1 MPAVRLDLLVAGA
14 CRQLERVARR
24 GGRWRPIAFPALVGV
39 IRHPTAG
46 VVLYDAGYSPR
57 FHAETARLPYW
68 FYSRATPVRCAPEE
82 TAVAQLAGVGIAP
95 TDVSLIIVSH
105 FHADHVGGL
114 KDFPAAQFRYLRP
127 ALDPAWRS
135 RSAVANAWHGF
146 LPGHLPPDFAE
157 RSTLV
162 EDCHRVPVAGLG
174 FGGAVAG
181 GTASGGAGGGFDLLG
196 DGSLIGLDLSGHAP
210 GQLGLLLPRTQGPP
224 VALLGDACWNIR
236 AITDDELP
244 HPVTRLITADPR
256 GYRAQIAALRGL
268 ASARPELRLVPSHC
282 QASID
287 LARRELS

>member
-1 MPAVRLDLLVAGA
+1 VAASSGADAAPAVRLSLLVAGA
-14 CRQLERVARR
+14 CRQIERVARR
-24 GGRWRPIAFPALVGV
+24 GGHWRPIAFPALVGV

-46 VVLYDAGYSPR
+46 VVLYDTGYRPR

-68 FYSRATPVRCAPEE
+68 LYGRATPVRCRPEE
-82 TAVAQLAGVGIAP
+82 TAVAQLAMAGIAP
-95 TDVSLIIVSH
+95 TDVSLIIMSH

-114 KDFPAAQFRYLRP
+114 NDFPAARFRYLRP
-127 ALDPAWRS
+127 ALDPAWRG
-135 RSAVANAWHGF
+135 RSAVANVRHGF
-146 LPGHLPPDFAE
+146 LPGHLPADFEE
-157 RSTLV
+157 RSTWV
-162 EDCHRVPVAGLG
+162 EDCHRVPVAGLD
-174 FGGAVAG
+174 GGEAFAC
-181 GTASGGAGGGFDLLG
+181 GFDLLG
-196 DGSLIGLDLSGHAP
+196 DGSLIGLDLSGHTP

-256 GYRAQIAALRGL
+256 GYRARIAALRGL

-287 LARRELS
+287 IASRELA